1 MENSISKRY
10 NQVLEDLNLDGCP
23 MSDYDELD
31 MVSLVV
37 DLEKAFNIQINDDKA
52 DELFSSGSHEDW
64 IEYIRTLL

>member
-1 MENSISKRY
+1 MEDSISRRY

-37 DLEKAFNIQINDDKA
+37 DLEKAFDIQISDYEADK
-52 DELFSSGSHEDW
+52 LFSSGSHEDW

>member
-1 MENSISKRY
+1 MSDIISKRY

-31 MVSLVV
+31 MVSFVV

>member
-1 MENSISKRY
+1 MEDSISKRY

-52 DELFSSGSHEDW
+52 DELFSNGSHEDW

>member
-1 MENSISKRY
+1 MSDIISKRY

-31 MVSLVV
+31 MISLIV

>member
-1 MENSISKRY
+1 MSDIISKRY